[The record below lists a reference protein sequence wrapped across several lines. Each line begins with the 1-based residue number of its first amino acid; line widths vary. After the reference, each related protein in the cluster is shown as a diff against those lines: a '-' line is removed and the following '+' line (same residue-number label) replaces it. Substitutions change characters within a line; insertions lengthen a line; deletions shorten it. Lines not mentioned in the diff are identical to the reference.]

1 MPRLISMTDHL
12 SFKTVLMLLVGARHD
27 KPGGARHML
36 IVWRMH
42 SMTIEKLVIRGYI
55 PYTDYILVSSY
66 FDPKALEED
75 VRPFTERNIA

>member
-42 SMTIEKLVIRGYI
+42 SMTIEKLVKRGKYTLYRLYI
-55 PYTDYILVSSY
+55 SKFL
-66 FDPKALEED
+66 L
-75 VRPFTERNIA
+75 